1 MLVPIEPDPDRW
13 YNITRTMLGF
23 AYLFM
28 CPVLVLLLVL
38 WFNSGD

>member
-1 MLVPIEPDPDRW
+1 MIVPIEPDPDRW
-13 YNITRTMLGF
+13 HNITQTALGL
-23 AYLFM
+23 AYLLM